1 MALPL
6 SRQIQRRADRVT
18 ALATV
23 TTLPP
28 WLIHAT
34 RHPDT
39 TRVDMKVLIRLHES
53 LSDEEFRPVRSWFV
67 ANLLSVDV
75 RSVNRS
81 LQHLEELG
89 YVQRGDRCGNGNF
102 SYKLTLPSNGDH
114 SPPPLST
121 AA

>member
-1 MALPL
+1 M
-6 SRQIQRRADRVT
+6 
-18 ALATV
+18 

-28 WLIHAT
+28 GLIHAT
-34 RHPDT
+34 RNPET
-39 TRVDMKVLIRLHES
+39 TRVDMKVLIRLHET
-53 LSDEEFRPVRSWFV
+53 LHGGEFRPVRPWFV

-89 YVQRGDRCGNGNF
+89 YVERGERCGNGNF
-102 SYKLTLPSNGDH
+102 AYRLTLPENGDH
-114 SPPPLST
+114 SPPPMMG